1 VSRLCLAL
9 PALVVFTP
17 TASPAQPPEAPAT
30 APKTTEAQ
38 PAAEKPAAEAQLNKP
53 EKPAAERKLKFNFRF
68 QRWADVLEWF
78 AQQSDLSLVLD
89 APPPGTFNYTDNRE
103 YTPTEAIDLL
113 NGVLLSK
120 GYTLLRRDRMLL
132 VVNLADGLPA
142 DAVPRVQLDELDRR
156 GKYEFVSVLFP
167 LGKRSADEVNK
178 EIAPL
183 LGPHGK
189 SVPLVKTAQ
198 LLVTDTAGVMRAIHA
213 IIESIPEPAQAAA
226 PPTPQPAEKPQLV
239 VYPIKSAD
247 PGTALEVLRALL
259 PDAKFAL
266 DSKTDQINAL
276 AAPSQQP
283 VIKSV
288 LEQMQ
293 SSNPPD
299 KQPRLAVYTVHD
311 ANPQQLVTTL
321 QPIAPGA
328 RLSADAQAGKLAV
341 WGTPR
346 EQETIQKALSELD
359 RGTSPETTRRLE
371 IYRLTKADPAT
382 ALALLQVLLPGSRLA
397 IDSQTRSLVALA
409 TPAEHKSIQ
418 ATLDQL
424 QPEKPG
430 PDAPELRFYRLEEAP
445 PASLTSMLQ
454 TLTPKAQIT
463 VDTNGQRLMVLA
475 SPTDHTVISA
485 TLDRVAEAAVAPEQ
499 RVIGVYPLKT
509 ADTANFMQLL
519 EPTLQQRARIVPD
532 AKRDVLI
539 VWAVAKDQQAIQTAL
554 AEFQKKLP
562 GGHERESRVYRL
574 RTVEPSTALAVLTP
588 LVPGAQMTADAP
600 TRSVIAL
607 ATPAD
612 HKTIV
617 ATLEQLQPDKPGP
630 DAPELRFYSLAEA
643 PPANLLTVLQTLA
656 PKAQVSFDTTG
667 RRLMVLA
674 SPTDHTA
681 IAATVDR
688 VEHAVAPPEQRVVA
702 VYPLKTADS
711 ANFLQLLDPA
721 LQLRA
726 RLVPDAKREV
736 LIVWAAANDQETIK
750 KALDEFQKKLP
761 AGQERVSRVYH
772 FRSADPSTALSV
784 LGPLVPGAQM
794 AVDPRTRSLVITAMP
809 DDHTKI
815 KSSIGEI
822 DREDIGGDAPVL
834 KVHHIESA
842 DPAALLATLQ
852 SLFAARPEVRLS
864 LDPKNDQVIAMAS
877 PSQHSTIA
885 TVIKEVEK
893 GVPAD
898 SGAKLEVYPLGGA
911 DPANAL
917 QVLNTL
923 LTKQAAKVRLSVD
936 TRSRQL
942 VAIAPP
948 EEQAT
953 IRSTIERLQTAEPA
967 LDVFQL
973 QVVEPYAAEN
983 AIDKL
988 FATEGGVKRADAPRV
1003 ESDVATRQLFV
1014 RATKEQLTQIRD
1026 LLVKMG
1032 ETNLVRQQTGRAI
1045 RVIPFHGDAEAALSE
1060 IHRVWPQLRTN
1071 PVRVVTPSALLPTLR
1086 GRVPRQ
1092 PGSSSTP
1099 PPAVPSP
1106 EAKPPEAKQPDSDA
1120 AKKSTD
1126 EQCAAELPEAVLNTE
1141 FWHVLCAT
1149 ASSSSRVFPFVA
1161 LLDKPAVA
1169 PEVGVESTINDVR
1182 ISVDD
1187 EGCPGDEK
1195 QSEAANEGI
1204 AIQPPVPVENAGTPP
1219 PTEQPRLPVVIS
1231 VGDDTITIASDDA
1244 EALDE
1249 MEALVRTLAQRGGVA
1264 GGEFTVYLLK
1274 FASAPTVSKLV
1285 TDLYK
1290 SDLFSVRN
1298 RGAVVAVPDERLNAV
1313 VVHASRA
1320 DRSAIENL
1328 LKVLDSPDVPDMLI
1342 GNKPRR
1348 IAVKHMRAAHIE
1360 QVIRDIYKAQL
1371 SSGGGRTP
1379 IAVPSGASAE
1389 TAAVIQQINATASG
1403 AVMSVSVEDATN
1415 SIVVMAPATLGNEIA
1430 QLVESL
1436 DTAAIDDPSRSV
1448 RLVQL
1453 KKTNAMR
1460 VQQTLDVLIKDAL
1473 KRQRGTS
1480 ASAR

>member
-1 VSRLCLAL
+1 MTENGLPVAIRNKAQARSAREGCLLGTLPRSANREVSANAWAREKRLAL
-9 PALVVFTP
+9 ATVLFLAGIFAGNSRFAPPNAR
-17 TASPAQPPEAPAT
+17 AQQPEAPAT
-30 APKTTEAQ
+30 Q
-38 PAAEKPAAEAQLNKP
+38 PATNQEPAAKPNNP
-53 EKPAAERKLKFNFRF
+53 EKPAGERKLKFNFRF

-142 DAVPRVQLDELDRR
+142 DAVPRIKLDELDRR

-167 LGKRSADEVNK
+167 LGKRSVESVNK

-189 SVPLVKTAQ
+189 SVPLPATGQ

-213 IIESIPEPAQAAA
+213 IIESIPEPSQPGAGPA
-226 PPTPQPAEKPQLV
+226 PILPQLA
-239 VYPIKSAD
+239 VYPVKAAD
-247 PGTALEVLRALL
+247 PATALEVLKALL

-266 DSKTDQINAL
+266 DPKTDQISAL
-276 AAPSQQP
+276 AAPLQQP

-288 LEQMQ
+288 IEQMQ

-299 KQPRLAVYTVHD
+299 KQPRLAVYVVRDT
-311 ANPQQLVTTL
+311 NPQQLVTTL
-321 QPIAPGA
+321 QPIAPAA

-341 WGTPR
+341 WGTLK
-346 EQETIQKALSELD
+346 EQEAIQKALTELD
-359 RGTSPETTRRLE
+359 RSTSPETTRQLE

-409 TPAEHKSIQ
+409 TPAEHKTIH

-475 SPTDHTVISA
+475 SPADHTAISA

-532 AKRDVLI
+532 AKRDILI
-539 VWAVAKDQQAIQTAL
+539 VWAVAKDQQAIQKAL
-554 AEFQKKLP
+554 DEFQKKLP

-574 RTVEPSTALAVLTP
+574 RTVEPSTALAVLAP
-588 LVPGAQMTADAP
+588 LVPSAQMTADVP

-612 HKTIV
+612 HKTILS
-617 ATLEQLQPDKPGP
+617 TLEQLQPDKPGP
-630 DAPELRFYSLAEA
+630 DTPELRFYPLAEA
-643 PPANLLTVLQTLA
+643 PPANLITVLQTLT
-656 PKAQVSFDTTG
+656 PKAQVSYDAPG
-667 RRLMVLA
+667 RRMMALA

-681 IAATVDR
+681 IAATIER
-688 VEHAVAPPEQRVVA
+688 LEHAEAQPEQRVVA

-721 LQLRA
+721 LQQRA

-736 LIVWAAANDQETIK
+736 LIVWAAVNDQETIK

-834 KVHHIESA
+834 KVHHLATA
-842 DPAALLATLQ
+842 DPAALLVTLQ

-885 TVIKEVEK
+885 AVIKEVEK
-893 GVPAD
+893 GIPAD
-898 SGAKLEVYPLGGA
+898 SGATLEVYALGDA
-911 DPANAL
+911 DPTNVL
-917 QVLNTL
+917 QVLNSL

-953 IRSTIERLQTAEPA
+953 IRSTVERLQATKPA
-967 LDVFQL
+967 LEVYQL
-973 QVVEPYAAEN
+973 QVVEPFAAEN

-988 FATEGGVKRADAPRV
+988 FATEGGVKRADAPKV

-1032 ETNLVRQQTGRAI
+1032 ETNLARQHSGRAI

-1099 PPAVPSP
+1099 PPAAPSP
-1106 EAKPPEAKQPDSDA
+1106 ETKPPAATQPDGDA
-1120 AKKSTD
+1120 AKKSID
-1126 EQCAAELPEAVLNTE
+1126 EQCAAEP
-1141 FWHVLCAT
+1141 HG
-1149 ASSSSRVFPFVA
+1149 VA
-1161 LLDKPAVA
+1161 FDC
-1169 PEVGVESTINDVR
+1169 
-1182 ISVDD
+1182 VDD
-1187 EGCPGDEK
+1187 ESCPNDEQ
-1195 QSEAANEGI
+1195 QSQVASELAVA
-1204 AIQPPVPVENAGTPP
+1204 QPPATVEPAGAP
-1219 PTEQPRLPVVIS
+1219 PTTEPPRLPVVIS

-1244 EALDE
+1244 EALEE
-1249 MEALVRTLAQRGGVA
+1249 MEALVRTLAQRGVA

-1290 SDLFSVRN
+1290 SDLFSVRS
-1298 RGAVVAVPDERLNAV
+1298 RGTVVAAPDERLNAV

-1320 DRSAIENL
+1320 DRAAIENL
-1328 LKVLDSPDVPDMLI
+1328 LKVLDSPDVPDMLV

-1348 IAVKHMRAAHIE
+1348 IAVKHMRAAHVE

-1403 AVMSVSVEDATN
+1403 PVMSVSVDDATN
-1415 SIVVMAPATLGNEIA
+1415 SIVVMAPMTLGNEIA

-1480 ASAR
+1480 ATAR